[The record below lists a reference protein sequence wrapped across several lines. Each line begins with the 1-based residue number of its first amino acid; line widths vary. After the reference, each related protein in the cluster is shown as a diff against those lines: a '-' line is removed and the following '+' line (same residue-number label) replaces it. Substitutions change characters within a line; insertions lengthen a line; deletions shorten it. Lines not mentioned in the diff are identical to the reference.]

1 MEWLWLIVV
10 LLVIVGLAGIV
21 LPALPG
27 VPLLYGGLLLGAWID
42 EFARVGV
49 TTIVV
54 IGVLALLAW
63 LIDFFA
69 SVFTTRSV
77 GASRQA
83 MIGTVIGGLIGII
96 GGLIGIIVGTV
107 IGAVVG
113 EIMASRDAILAGRV
127 GVAAGMGFVLA
138 LAAKLVLALAML
150 AIFAYAYFF

>member
-1 MEWLWLIVV
+1 MEWLWLVVV

-49 TTIVV
+49 TAIVV

-69 SVFTTRSV
+69 SLFTTRSV

-83 MIGTVIGGLIGII
+83 MIGTVLGGLIGII
-96 GGLIGIIVGTV
+96 GGLIGIILGTV
-107 IGAVVG
+107 IGAIAG
-113 EIMASRDAILAGRV
+113 EVMTSRNAAHAGRV
-127 GVAAGMGFVLA
+127 GVAAGMGFVVA
-138 LAAKLVLALAML
+138 LAAKLVLALTML
-150 AIFAYAYFF
+150 AIFAYAYFV

>member
-1 MEWLWLIVV
+1 MEWLWLVVV

-49 TTIVV
+49 TAIVV

-83 MIGTVIGGLIGII
+83 MIGTVLGGLIGII
-96 GGLIGIIVGTV
+96 GGLIGIILGTV
-107 IGAVVG
+107 IGAIAG
-113 EIMASRDAILAGRV
+113 EVMTSRNAAHAGRV
-127 GVAAGMGFVLA
+127 GVAAGMGFVVA
-138 LAAKLVLALAML
+138 LAAKLVLALTML
-150 AIFAYAYFF
+150 AIFAYAYFV